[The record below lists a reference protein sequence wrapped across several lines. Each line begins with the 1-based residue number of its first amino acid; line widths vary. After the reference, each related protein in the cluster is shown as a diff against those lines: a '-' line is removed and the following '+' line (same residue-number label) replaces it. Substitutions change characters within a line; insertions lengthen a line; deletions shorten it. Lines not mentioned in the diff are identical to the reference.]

1 MNKYQE
7 ALDELEKMKQNHLQL
22 TKEKYSHEPLKSDIV
37 ARRETHYKKV
47 EIALRELVDRATPKK
62 FDINKINTHYDYS
75 QEKYETIIPCP
86 NCGSDILLGNGFKFC
101 PHCGQALDWEKEG
114 K

>member
-22 TKEKYSHEPLKSDIV
+22 TKEKYSHEPLKSDMV

-47 EIALRELVDRATPKK
+47 EIALQELVDRATPKK
-62 FDINKINTHYDYS
+62 VFGLENLGYNGKLGFCENCKTGIV
-75 QEKYETIIPCP
+75 QPLYEHIHHCP
-86 NCGSDILLGNGFKFC
+86 L
-101 PHCGQALDWEKEG
+101 CGQALDWGDEK
-114 K
+114 